1 MEESWRRWSSQ
12 ERARLSLKTL
22 QYSVCMSTHF
32 LLKPLTVVSY
42 HIREVRIFSLSSHN
56 SQKSLLLVE
65 CCSDCYEPC
74 TQLSPEGHVCH
85 FMGNN
90 LWIVWAG
97 WAATSLMVWFYFHTV
112 HYSGFLEYSDQP
124 FETTTHLKYPQM
136 MKLGRGEKCSTM
148 AEPWVFCFP
157 AWNIPVLKVILQTDV
172 TLAGLELGLLTMKKG
187 EFSRF
192 LLQPQYAYG
201 EMGCPPFIPAAAV
214 VLYEVQILDY
224 LDSGQV
230 DDFITMSLVGRLQV
244 LCLVLPTSDR
254 SASLLHIL
262 KSLYFFAF
270 IAQIRNGLWFLFS
283 SSGAAEHR
291 SYVHTS
297 WSCQHTA
304 ELWQPFLQP
313 EPILQCQRSL

>member
-1 MEESWRRWSSQ
+1 MNPAPSCLLKVTFAILWAITCELCELVELLHHWWSGFTSTQSITQDSWNILIS
-12 ERARLSLKTL
+12 
-22 QYSVCMSTHF
+22 
-32 LLKPLTVVSY
+32 LLKPPLTSNTL
-42 HIREVRIFSLSSHN
+42 RWWSWGEVRNALQWLNREF
-56 SQKSLLLVE
+56 
-65 CCSDCYEPC
+65 
-74 TQLSPEGHVCH
+74 
-85 FMGNN
+85 
-90 LWIVWAG
+90 
-97 WAATSLMVWFYFHTV
+97 
-112 HYSGFLEYSDQP
+112 
-124 FETTTHLKYPQM
+124 
-136 MKLGRGEKCSTM
+136 
-148 AEPWVFCFP
+148 FCFP

-201 EMGCPPFIPAAAV
+201 EMGCPPFIPTAAV

>member
-22 QYSVCMSTHF
+22 QYWVCMSTHF
-32 LLKPLTVVSY
+32 LLKPLTVVNY

-65 CCSDCYEPC
+65 CCSDCHEPC
-74 TQLSPEGHVCH
+74 TQLSPEGHICH

-124 FETTTHLKYPQM
+124 FETTTNLKYPRM
-136 MKLGRGEKCSTM
+136 MKLGRGEKRSTM
-148 AEPWVFCFP
+148 VELRVFCFP

-230 DDFITMSLVGRLQV
+230 DDFIAMSLVGRLQV

-254 SASLLHIL
+254 SASLPHIL
-262 KSLYFFAF
+262 KSLCFFAF
-270 IAQIRNGLWFLFS
+270 IAQIRNSLWFLFS
-283 SSGAAEHR
+283 SSGGAEHR
-291 SYVHTS
+291 SSVHTS

>member
-12 ERARLSLKTL
+12 ERARLSPKTL

-148 AEPWVFCFP
+148 AEPWVF
-157 AWNIPVLKVILQTDV
+157 L
-172 TLAGLELGLLTMKKG
+172 
-187 EFSRF
+187 FSRLKYTSF
-192 LLQPQYAYG
+192 KSHSSNRCDTGRAGAGSVDHEERRVLSV
-201 EMGCPPFIPAAAV
+201 PPPASVCLRGNGMPSIYPHSSCGSVWGSDPRLPWLRTSGWLYYNESGREAA
-214 VLYEVQILDY
+214 
-224 LDSGQV
+224 
-230 DDFITMSLVGRLQV
+230 
-244 LCLVLPTSDR
+244 C
-254 SASLLHIL
+254 A
-262 KSLYFFAF
+262 
-270 IAQIRNGLWFLFS
+270 LFS
-283 SSGAAEHR
+283 TTNLR
-291 SYVHTS
+291 QICIFTTHT
-297 WSCQHTA
+297 
-304 ELWQPFLQP
+304 
-313 EPILQCQRSL
+313 